1 MAQFETWLKSDLKKP
16 LEVVK
21 LKGNLFSADNGGN
34 LIGVEVL
41 DDGSPATLS
50 GEVHGYAIRE
60 DNYTVFIEGT
70 LANNKA
76 SIVLPL
82 ACYNVVGQISIVIK
96 VGETTVG
103 ACTGYVYRSTTDAV
117 VDPAHVIPSIEEL
130 LAQIDACIEA
140 TEDANEAA
148 EKIDNMTVAA
158 TGLAYDANPTATIS
172 EVSGHKH
179 IAFGIP
185 AGTPATIK
193 TQTDYYQNS
202 SSGTVIP
209 SGEWSTTQPTTPQG
223 SFLWVKHHVVWYD
236 DTETDVYSVSR
247 QGVDGS
253 GSVSSILLGS
263 NQLSPD
269 ASGQITLPIDNAP
282 TANSGNLVLSGALQ
296 SQFSA
301 VNGLIG
307 TVPSGTDL
315 QSEVTALNN
324 KITSRAFNVYAS
336 INGSGTVVNRLETGW
351 DTLWT
356 NAKTATGTDSGIIA
370 LSGTIDFPANGNNAA
385 LGTYYYHGDINLSN
399 KAGIIYLNQYHND
412 APFYVVLRHP
422 DGTYNDDQMIRKSD
436 FTNSEVKS
444 QLTPATGITINSV
457 LKQEIG
463 KLVTVYMYITTS
475 SAITALTEIFS
486 GLPTPTSTQNYV
498 STFLAHDAASSA
510 DTYRMSIRDGG
521 KVQNLDALPNGK
533 VIRATFSYFKN

>member
-16 LEVVK
+16 VEVVK

-140 TEDANEAA
+140 TDDANEAA

-223 SFLWVKHHVVWYD
+223 SFLWVKHHIVWYD

-247 QGVDGS
+247 QGVDGN

-263 NQLSPD
+263 NQFSPD
-269 ASGQITLPIDNAP
+269 ASGQITLPVDNAP
-282 TANSGNLVLSGALQ
+282 TADSGNLVLSGALQ

-301 VNGLIG
+301 LN
-307 TVPSGTDL
+307 SKF
-315 QSEVTALNN
+315 SESIMLNN
-324 KITSRAFNVYAS
+324 LGSMDNKDLNDFGTSSMYGYWTSANKSSISNKPSDSVGAAFTIAGQYGRTFQFS
-336 INGSGTVVNRLETGW
+336 YTDQLYFRYHG
-351 DTLWT
+351 
-356 NAKTATGTDSGIIA
+356 TGTDWTNWVCMNIIPQKVIDA
-370 LSGTIDFPANGNNAA
+370 STETSSKTLNLGKNQRATIDFVSNANSSFSIIVFTSSTGAVA
-385 LGTYYYHGDINLSN
+385 ILE
-399 KAGIIYLNQYHND
+399 KAKG
-412 APFYVVLRHP
+412 
-422 DGTYNDDQMIRKSD
+422 SD
-436 FTNSEVKS
+436 V
-444 QLTPATGITINSV
+444 TINTSTAS
-457 LKQEIG
+457 QI
-463 KLVTVYMYITTS
+463 TVNFAS
-475 SAITALTEIFS
+475 SRAGYFFVQ
-486 GLPTPTSTQNYV
+486 TPTQTLLDRI
-498 STFLAHDAASSA
+498 TLA
-510 DTYRMSIRDGG
+510 T
-521 KVQNLDALPNGK
+521 
-533 VIRATFSYFKN
+533 